1 MANLLSHAD
10 MLRQVNAFDPRERK
24 AVAALLGIEGD
35 DTANDPGRGSSPAST
50 IVASEVGNDST
61 WRKTTLT
68 ITALTISLADDAG
81 VAQYGG
87 AKIYDFPLG
96 LIQFGGAVVSGNFTG
111 YASLID
117 TFDGDVA
124 IGTETAGTGATL
136 TGTEANIMISNPLT
150 QAVAEVAAVS
160 ASGTSTQMIGG
171 HATAT
176 DAYLNFVVDDNV
188 AHGAGDASFTGTVTI
203 FWRNLSAL

>member
-1 MANLLSHAD
+1 MANLLTNAD
-10 MLRQVNAFDPRERK
+10 LMRQVNAFDPRERK
-24 AVAALLGIEGD
+24 AVAALFGIEGD
-35 DTANDPGRGSSPAST
+35 DTANDPGRGASPAST
-50 IVASEVGNDST
+50 IVAAEYGNDT
-61 WRKTTLT
+61 TLRKTVLT
-68 ITALTISLADDAG
+68 ITALTIALSDDAG

-96 LIQFGGAVVSGNFTG
+96 LIQFGGAVVTGNFTG

-117 TFDGDVA
+117 NFDGDVA
-124 IGTETAGTGATL
+124 IGTATAGTGATL
-136 TGTEANIMISNPLT
+136 TGTEANIMISNPT
-150 QAVAEVAAVS
+150 TTAVAEVAAVS
-160 ASGTSTQMIGG
+160 ASGNATQMIGG

-188 AHGAGDASFTGTVTI
+188 AHGTGNASFTGTVTI

>member
-1 MANLLSHAD
+1 MANLLTNAD
-10 MLRQVNAFDPRERK
+10 LMRQVNAFDPRERK
-24 AVAALLGIEGD
+24 AVAALFGIEGD
-35 DTANDPGRGSSPAST
+35 DTANDPGRGASPAST
-50 IVASEVGNDST
+50 IVAAEYGNDTT
-61 WRKTTLT
+61 WRKTVLT
-68 ITALTISLADDAG
+68 VTALAVALSDDAG

-117 TFDGDVA
+117 TFASNVA
-124 IGTETAGTGATL
+124 IGTATAGSGLTL
-136 TGTEANIMISNPLT
+136 TSTEANIMQQTANAT
-150 QAVAEVAAVS
+150 AAAEVAAVS
-160 ASGTSTQMIGG
+160 ASGTATQMAGG

-176 DAYLNFVVDDNV
+176 DAYLNFTVADDA
-188 AHGAGDASFTGTVTI
+188 AHGTGNAAFTGTVTI